1 MIYFVS
7 DVHLGS
13 RIVADQRKH
22 ELQFVRWL
30 DKIRADAKVLYL
42 MGDIF
47 DFWFEYKTVVP
58 KGYTRVLGKLAEMA
72 DSGIEIHFMIGNHD
86 LWVFDYFQ
94 REIGMKVHYEPVLV
108 EYAGKKFYLTH
119 GDGLMYEEKRFQLLR
134 KVFHSKLSQRCFA
147 LVPPYIGQNFGYA
160 WSKSNREHIL
170 NADNSYKGEN
180 NEYLVQFAKKHS
192 ENNNI
197 DYYIFGHRHVDVLLQ
212 LRNQSQVLILGDFI
226 SIFSYGVFDGK
237 GLRLEYFDAT

>member
-13 RIVADQRKH
+13 LIVSDRRKH
-22 ELQFVRWL
+22 ELQFVKWL
-30 DKIRADAKVLYL
+30 DMIRADATVLYL

-94 REIGMKVHYEPVLV
+94 KEIGMQVHYDSVVV
-108 EYAGKKFYLTH
+108 EHAGKQFFLAH
-119 GDGLMYEEKRFQLLR
+119 GDGLMVEEKRFQLLR
-134 KVFHSKLSQRCFA
+134 KVFHSKLSQRLFA
-147 LVPPYIGQNFGYA
+147 LVPPYIGQNLGYA
-160 WSKSNREHIL
+160 WSKSNREHL
-170 NADNSYKGEN
+170 VSADYSYKGEN
-180 NEYLVQFAKKHS
+180 NEYLIQFAKKHC
-192 ENNNI
+192 ENNHIN
-197 DYYIFGHRHVDVLLQ
+197 YYIFGHRHLDLLLQ
-212 LRNQSQVLILGDFI
+212 LRNKSQVLILGDFI
-226 SIFSYGVFDGK
+226 SIFSYGVFDGNE
-237 GLRLEYFDAT
+237 LRLEYFER